1 MLAAQTLHTHPCTH
15 TLSCTHTEIKT
26 DTQTQIF
33 PLTAADASRHVF
45 TFPPWFNSATATGH
59 QLIVSLSLCV
69 CVFMCLFVC
78 LCVDYMVLSKL
89 LRNIQHLRLRASARV
104 CVHNNNQSWVSAQAG
119 FCGVCSSLPSREL
132 STLRCS
138 HWRPAC
144 ARSAVIAPFPC
155 TSCLSSQIRDI
166 SVLQLLKRSQIP
178 PPKRSHLNFYLFIKQ
193 EKKEN
198 SPD

>member
-1 MLAAQTLHTHPCTH
+1 MVVLDACCTDPSHTRVHAHPLMH
-15 TLSCTHTEIKT
+15 THTEIKT

-59 QLIVSLSLCV
+59 QLIVSLC
-69 CVFMCLFVC
+69 VC

-166 SVLQLLKRSQIP
+166 SDLQLLKRSQIP

-193 EKKEN
+193 EKKEK
-198 SPD
+198 